1 MIHDIDM
8 NFRLTTFLVEH
19 FLGEGEKSTDFGYA
33 ENPEDYYQYNTGRV
47 QTL

>member
-19 FLGEGEKSTDFGYA
+19 FLGEGEKSTDFGSA
-33 ENPEDYYQYNTGRV
+33 ENPEGFFSKNKKNHKNQ
-47 QTL
+47 